1 MEETKLLIKE
11 ILEAQRS
18 IISIDANDIENTFQG
33 NGPIYGFTV
42 SVNPALDFRTEVLFD
57 EIRERAEQ
65 FKPFNNALV
74 FFFMSDISPLTMD
87 ELYPLNEWMEEFPDE
102 FMLRWG
108 MAINPPDAPH
118 ILKAIVLLQNND
130 GKEYYRNLWD

>member
-1 MEETKLLIKE
+1 MIEMKETKQLIQE
-11 ILEAQRS
+11 IVEAKRS
-18 IISIDANDIENTFQG
+18 IISIDANDIKDTFQSD
-33 NGPIYGFTV
+33 NPIYGFTV

-57 EIRERAEQ
+57 EIREKAEQ
-65 FKPFNNALV
+65 FKPFNNALI

-108 MAINPPDAPH
+108 MAINPPNAPH
-118 ILKAIVLLQNND
+118 TLKALVLLQNNE
-130 GKEYYRNLWD
+130 GKDE

>member
-1 MEETKLLIKE
+1 MIEMKETKQLIQE
-11 ILEAQRS
+11 IVEAQRS
-18 IISIDANDIENTFQG
+18 IISIDANDIKDTFQG
-33 NGPIYGFTV
+33 DSPIHGFTV

-57 EIRERAEQ
+57 EIREKVEQ

-108 MAINPPDAPH
+108 MAINPPNGPYT
-118 ILKAIVLLQNND
+118 LKALVLLQNNG
-130 GKEYYRNLWD
+130 GKDE